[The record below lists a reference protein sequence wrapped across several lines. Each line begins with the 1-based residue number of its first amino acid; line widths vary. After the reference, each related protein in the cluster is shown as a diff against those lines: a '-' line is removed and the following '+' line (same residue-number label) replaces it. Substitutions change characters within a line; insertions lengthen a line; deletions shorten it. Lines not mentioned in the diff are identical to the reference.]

1 MSHRATL
8 VLATAALVV
17 AALAGVA
24 ARGATQPHHEP
35 ARGHVPVRPAG
46 EPANRRLALP
56 RYLRDGRH
64 RPVAA
69 VSAEPRAALAHRA
82 RKREGERGGGAM
94 RASVTSSV
102 GAPGSTRGHWA
113 IRLPLALLELAVAV
127 GAIYGGLEMVR
138 HPITPLGVTPSLL
151 AGSPFTTFTWPGL
164 LLFLL
169 IGIAPFLLA
178 FGVLCKLTGA
188 VLLSAGF
195 GAAHG
200 LDRGAVGAAGGP
212 AVVAATDVR
221 HRRRRPHPGACRL
234 PAR

>member
-1 MSHRATL
+1 
-8 VLATAALVV
+8 
-17 AALAGVA
+17 
-24 ARGATQPHHEP
+24 
-35 ARGHVPVRPAG
+35 
-46 EPANRRLALP
+46 
-56 RYLRDGRH
+56 
-64 RPVAA
+64 
-69 VSAEPRAALAHRA
+69 
-82 RKREGERGGGAM
+82 M

-102 GAPGSTRGHWA
+102 GTPGSTRGHWA
-113 IRLPLALLELAVAV
+113 IRLPLALLELVVAG

-195 GAAHG
+195 GAG
-200 LDRGAVGAAGGP
+200 LMAWIAVQWVLLEARLWLQPLMFGIGAVVLILALAGF
-212 AVVAATDVR
+212 
-221 HRRRRPHPGACRL
+221 RRGER
-234 PAR
+234 